1 VLLYV
6 THVNSM
12 HSIPQRKLRA
22 FALLA
27 TGMLLGMCAT
37 AGYSAWANRTAIP
50 WNEARLFAEVFERVK
65 GAYVDEV
72 PDRALA
78 ESAVRGIV
86 SSLDAH
92 SSYLDRQEYEALRS
106 STSGSYAGV
115 GVEISLESGSIKI
128 MNALEDAPAARAG
141 VKTGDVIVAVDDV
154 PVDVAQLTESV
165 ERMRGKP
172 GTRVKLSVTRDSL
185 PEALHFNIT
194 RRTVLVHSVRH
205 QVLEPGYGYVRISQF
220 SETTAAD
227 FEAALKTLQKDAAQ
241 PLRGLVLDL
250 RGNPGGVLEAA
261 TQVADAMLDGGTIV
275 TAAGRG
281 GDARFA
287 VQSQPGDLMN
297 GAPIVVLVDGGSASA
312 AEIVAGALKDLRRG
326 TLIGQST
333 YGKGSVQTVMPLS
346 DGGALKLTTSRY
358 HTPSGASIQ
367 QTGIKPDVVVADITA
382 TAPPADA
389 NATPLLR
396 DDGEVRIALAAL
408 KHDAT
413 VIAKQPAATQSTQPS
428 TH

>member
-1 VLLYV
+1 
-6 THVNSM
+6 M
-12 HSIPQRKLRA
+12 HSVPQRKLRA
-22 FALLA
+22 IALLV
-27 TGMLLGMCAT
+27 TGVTLGMGLS
-37 AGYSAWANRTAIP
+37 AGYSAWADRTAIP

-86 SSLDAH
+86 SSLDTH
-92 SSYLDRQEYEALRS
+92 SAYLDRQEYEALRA

-115 GVEISLESGSIKI
+115 GVEISLESGNIKV
-128 MNALEDAPAARAG
+128 MNAMEDSPAARAG
-141 VKTGDVIVAVDDV
+141 VKVGDVIVAVDDV
-154 PVDVAQLTESV
+154 PVDVALLAESV
-165 ERMRGKP
+165 DRMRGKP
-172 GTRVKLSVTRDSL
+172 GTRVKLSVHRESQ
-185 PEALHFNIT
+185 PEPLHFNIT
-194 RRTVLVHSVRH
+194 RRTVHVHSVRH

-227 FEAALKTLQKDAAQ
+227 FDAALKTLQKNTAQ

-261 TQVADAMLDGGTIV
+261 TQVADAMLDSGTIV
-275 TAAGRG
+275 TAEGRS
-281 GDARFA
+281 GDARFN
-287 VQSQPGDLMN
+287 VQSQPGDLLK

-312 AEIVAGALKDLRRG
+312 AEIVAGALKDLHRG
-326 TLIGQST
+326 TLIGQTT

-367 QTGIKPDVVVADITA
+367 QTGIAPDVIVTDIAA
-382 TAPPADA
+382 TAPPAEA
-389 NATPLLR
+389 NAGPLLR
-396 DDGEVRIALAAL
+396 EDGEVRIALAAL
-408 KHDAT
+408 KRDTT
-413 VIAKQPAATQSTQPS
+413 VIAKQPAATQSSQPS
-428 TH
+428 TQVTR